1 MRIMNKT
8 WLVAKETYR
17 REVKNWSFLL
27 MIFAPFLVLVIS
39 FFFGMSS
46 SSAFDTNTKVGIVSQ
61 NQNLTQSLKKTEDFD
76 VYKSKAKVE
85 KAYQAGDINGYVVV
99 NNNNKN
105 LTATYYGT
113 EKLDNDVKAELMRNL
128 NVYQQ
133 ALNLKNA
140 KLSQKQLHSLSQKV
154 KFTEKTSSKKLGASD
169 EKNLKTATFW
179 ILIFVLYF
187 LVQTYSTIMAQD
199 IASEKGTKIM
209 EMIFSSMPGG
219 SYFDGKV
226 LGIFMEILTQLLI
239 YALMFSGF
247 YYLAPHIDGVKE
259 TFTQIKPAV
268 DQVLG
273 QIISWGLVF
282 VILGLILYIVYAAV
296 CGAIVTKA
304 EDANKAVQ
312 PLVYLTLLGL
322 FSSMSL
328 SNNPDGIF
336 AMIMSYVPF
345 LSSFLMPLRLI
356 KGNASSLEATISMI
370 ILAVFLLG
378 SIWWIR
384 KIYPS
389 LILQTD
395 DNGMWKN
402 MKRALQGI
410 KE

>member
-1 MRIMNKT
+1 MNKT

-282 VILGLILYIVYAAV
+282 VVLGLILYIVYAAV

>member
-1 MRIMNKT
+1 MNKT

-27 MIFAPFLVLVIS
+27 MIFAPFIVLVIS

-46 SSAFDTNTKVGIVSQ
+46 SSAFDDNTKIGIVSQ
-61 NQNLTQSLKKTEDFD
+61 SEDITQPLKKNEAFD
-76 VYKSKAKVE
+76 VYQSRVKAE
-85 KAYQAGDINGYVVV
+85 DAYQAGNINGYVVV
-99 NNNNKN
+99 NNTHEQI
-105 LTATYYGT
+105 TATYYGN
-113 EKLDNDVKAELMRNL
+113 EKLDNSIKNELMRSL
-128 NVYQQ
+128 NIQQQ

-140 KLSQKQLHSLSQKV
+140 KLSQQQVHSLSQQV
-154 KFTEKTSSKKLGASD
+154 KFTEKTNTQKLNASD

-226 LGIFMEILTQLLI
+226 LGIFMEILTQLFI
-239 YALMFSGF
+239 YTVMFSGF

-259 TFTQIKPAV
+259 IFTQIKPAIN
-268 DQVLG
+268 QVLG
-273 QIISWGLVF
+273 QIISWGLLF

-322 FSSMSL
+322 FSSMSM
-328 SNNPDGIF
+328 SNNPDNIL

-356 KGNASSLEATISMI
+356 KGNATNIEAIISMM
-370 ILAVFLLG
+370 ILAVFLVV

>member
-1 MRIMNKT
+1 MNKT

-282 VILGLILYIVYAAV
+282 VVLGLILYIVYAAV

-336 AMIMSYVPF
+336 TMIMSYVPF

>member
-1 MRIMNKT
+1 MNKT

-99 NNNNKN
+99 DNNAKKF
-105 LTATYYGT
+105 TVTYYGT
-113 EKLDNDVKAELMRNL
+113 EKLDNDAKTELMRNL

-140 KLSQKQLHSLSQKV
+140 KLSQKQLRSLSQKV

-356 KGNASSLEATISMI
+356 KGNASSLEAIISMI